1 MRNDG
6 DDADE
11 QKYYLFSKS
20 CGSFTDLSLGPDTLQ
35 SNVHQVQLSK
45 LLDKE
50 NIHLQLLYFCYI
62 VLKDDINCTVNEQ
75 VQLVRTD
82 EALNLAGSRSF
93 VYLVLISSK
102 LSLVTSAAST

>member
-1 MRNDG
+1 MIV
-6 DDADE
+6 
-11 QKYYLFSKS
+11 
-20 CGSFTDLSLGPDTLQ
+20 T
-35 SNVHQVQLSK
+35 
-45 LLDKE
+45 
-50 NIHLQLLYFCYI
+50 FCYM

-93 VYLVLISSK
+93 VYLVLIISSK